1 MKSIWKINMKSMW
14 HQCFLVTWMKGASI
28 IQSSTEQ
35 HTLLRMRKR
44 QKKEYK
50 MMNGFLGPF
59 VEDRTHTWRFLL
71 GASINNVDIILG
83 DFWPTP
89 GSPPP
94 SLTSLPHKLIYYRWD
109 FGDSP
114 SSFANQRSLWMTL
127 GLIGLNVLSPWYGV
141 VVKLKGLFC
150 TIHENFRKL
159 SVT

>member
-89 GSPPP
+89 GPPP
-94 SLTSLPHKLIYYRWD
+94 LHWQVYRISLFIIVEILEILHPPLLI
-109 FGDSP
+109 
-114 SSFANQRSLWMTL
+114 
-127 GLIGLNVLSPWYGV
+127 NVVYGWP
-141 VVKLKGLFC
+141 LAWLD
-150 TIHENFRKL
+150 
-159 SVT
+159 